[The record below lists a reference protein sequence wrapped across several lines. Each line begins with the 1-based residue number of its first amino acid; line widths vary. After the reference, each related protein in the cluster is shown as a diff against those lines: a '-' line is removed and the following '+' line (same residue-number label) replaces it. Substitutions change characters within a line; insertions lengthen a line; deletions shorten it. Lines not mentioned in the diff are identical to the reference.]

1 MSKNIKQ
8 SSKQFTKKQHYIPQM
23 ILKRFMNTRVPLRKP
38 VIYQYDKEK
47 DIEIQ
52 IPKVADICVEKEL
65 YEIRNDNGV
74 ISEEE
79 RNLIEKSF
87 GKLESKWNMIINKI
101 EQKQDIS
108 KEDRDM
114 LALLLV
120 LQLIRTPEVM
130 EISREWLSESC
141 LKIGKN
147 VSQNEIDRCAKL
159 ASFVWGPVE
168 PKTNWILIEL
178 LEGFLVGK
186 DIIIY
191 HTSNDF
197 ILNDNRPVLLIK
209 GSEMEEI
216 KNCQLFLPI
225 TKNYCISLTNK
236 KVALYKEINKDE
248 TDIINSAIFNND
260 GKYVYASS
268 SIKTRLN
275 DLKNIVSFKGD

>member
-1 MSKNIKQ
+1 MNENIKQ
-8 SSKQFTKKQHYIPQM
+8 SRKQFTKKQHYIPQM

-87 GKLESKWNMIINKI
+87 GRLESKWNMIINKI

-130 EISREWLSESC
+130 KITKEWLNNACIEINKT
-141 LKIGKN
+141 LK
-147 VSQNEIDRCAKL
+147 QNEIDRCAKL
-159 ASFVWGPVE
+159 ASFVWGVIKPE
-168 PKTNWILIEL
+168 TNWFLYKILDI
-178 LEGFLVGK
+178 FLTNK
-186 DIIIY
+186 NIIIF
-191 HTSNDF
+191 HTKNDF
-197 ILNDNRPVLLIK
+197 VVNSNRPVMLLK
-209 GSEMEEI
+209 NSESENI
-216 KNCQLFLPI
+216 QNCQLLLPI
-225 TKNYCISLTNK
+225 TKNYCIGLTKEKNI
-236 KVALYKEINKDE
+236 LYEELNEEATKFINVQFFK
-248 TDIINSAIFNND
+248 ND
-260 GKYVYASS
+260 GRYIYASK
-268 SIKTRLN
+268 SIKNRIE
-275 DLKNIVSFKGD
+275 DLEKEYVL